1 MTLFSKFDGGA
12 AYTPNYSEN
21 ILKDPPCVH
30 LFGSSY
36 AVIEGCRGVLSFA
49 PGALLLSCSGGNLLV
64 RGSEIEISGMNS
76 SSLTVVGRISGI
88 EILEKGRSPK

>member
-1 MTLFSKFDGGA
+1 MTVFSKLDGGT
-12 AYTPNYSEN
+12 AYTENYSES

-64 RGSEIEISGMNS
+64 RGSGIEISGMNNL
-76 SSLTVVGRISGI
+76 SLTVVGRITGI
-88 EILEKGRSPK
+88 EILEKGRLPE